1 MARAARQKMVIG
13 IAVLSGDTNCWT
25 RPDATG
31 TTATHAPSLGR
42 LGQPKRPG
50 LACLSADHCRTQ
62 PNRQGQTAPHADCR
76 SAFLQ
81 TGRFARAAIAEGEIV
96 VRLGGEVLTDEEFR
110 ARDLVKCSSL

>member
-13 IAVLSGDTNCWT
+13 IAVLSGDTNRWT
-25 RPDATG
+25 RTDVTG

-62 PNRQGQTAPHADCR
+62 LNRQVQTAPHADCR

-81 TGRFARAAIAEGEIV
+81 QDSLLAMRTGVGPTCGSAMLATSVPSSTAASP
-96 VRLGGEVLTDEEFR
+96 L
-110 ARDLVKCSSL
+110 